1 MGKRKAEEPT
11 QDVVSIEGTCIA
23 CGSSGSLTT
32 APSYMGRY
40 VLVCAS
46 DTCPQPD
53 AVQRL
58 IYEDV
63 EVGHRVTFYEN
74 SFTVRHPLIERL
86 DGGLESCGVMDAVA
100 ARSGPPARPGTYR
113 VSEEAH
119 GDFISGNPV
128 TWEEIL

>member
-1 MGKRKAEEPT
+1 MGKRKAEESPAV
-11 QDVVSIEGTCIA
+11 VVSVEGTCIA
-23 CGSSGSLTT
+23 CGTTGSLTT
-32 APSYMGRY
+32 TPGSSGMD
-40 VLVCAS
+40 VLVCVS
-46 DTCPQPD
+46 DICPQPD

-86 DGGLESCGVMDAVA
+86 DGGLESCGFMDAVA

-113 VSEEAH
+113 VIEEAP